1 MLSIEYL
8 NTLKKEEALFLA
20 LKEYKKCVNDVQY
33 TIETY
38 FSVKDAETGK
48 EIPFLL
54 YPHQKKIIQALNENR
69 YNISMKSRQMGF
81 TTFSEAYIAWYM
93 CTHQGH
99 IVNVLAN
106 KLKTSRKLL
115 RGVKRVLNDAR
126 KKAPWLVPN
135 YSLSNNGKDS
145 FTLTNN
151 CMITAES
158 NNDEACRGET
168 INLLVI
174 DESLTGENLVT
185 VRNKKTKEISTV
197 NMQNLYNILNNKN
210 GKQRKRTFKKNLKRS
225 SGRNKSI
232 QENC

>member
-1 MLSIEYL
+1 MLTLAEL
-8 NTLKKEEALFLA
+8 NSLKKEEAIFLA
-20 LKEYKKCVNDVQY
+20 INEYKKCINSAEY
-33 TIETY
+33 TIEAY
-38 FSVKDAETGK
+38 FTVRDAETGS
-48 EIPFLL
+48 EIPFQL
-54 YPHQKKIIQALNENR
+54 YPHQKRIATALRDSR

-93 CTHQGH
+93 CTHPGH

-106 KLKTSRKLL
+106 KLKVSRKLL

-145 FTLTNN
+145 FTLTNS

-168 INLLVI
+168 INFLVI
-174 DESLTGENLVT
+174 DESLTGDNIVT
-185 VRNKKTKEISTV
+185 IRNKKTNEITHI
-197 NMQNLYNILNNKN
+197 NMYDLYQKLNKN
-210 GKQRKRTFKKNLKRS
+210 GKQSKAT
-225 SGRNKSI
+225 
-232 QENC
+232 C